1 MLRWPRRRPPIA
13 WTSGSER
20 PQVVAHRGASSLRAE
35 HTLEAYRQA
44 LVEGAE
50 ALECDIRLTAD
61 GHLVCVH
68 DRRVE
73 RTSSGRGVVSAMQL
87 HELEEFD
94 WSSWKESA
102 DGSSTGV
109 PPAGP
114 PPTGAPATGADGTGE
129 EQGTV
134 EAAEIDGERGRI
146 LTLERLFETVVDWG
160 RPVELAI
167 ETKHPTRYAGL
178 VETRL
183 IELCDQFGW
192 ARPRRG
198 QASPVRVMSFSWF
211 SLRRCLELA
220 PRLEMVYLMERVPLR
235 FRDGTLPL
243 GARIAGPSI
252 EVIRAHPRY
261 VARAHA
267 QGNEVH
273 VWTVNTEEDVA
284 LCADL
289 GVDAII
295 TDNPGRA
302 LGLLGLDRPTQPAD

>member
-1 MLRWPRRRPPIA
+1 
-13 WTSGSER
+13 
-20 PQVVAHRGASSLRAE
+20 
-35 HTLEAYRQA
+35 LEAYRQA
-44 LVEGAE
+44 LRDGAE

-73 RTSSGRGVVSAMQL
+73 RTSTGRGVVSTMQL
-87 HELEEFD
+87 HELEAFD
-94 WSSWKESA
+94 WASWKEAEGTSE
-102 DGSSTGV
+102 SGV

-114 PPTGAPATGADGTGE
+114 PPTSTSATDRDGSRADAQDAADVAAGGAD
-129 EQGTV
+129 V
-134 EAAEIDGERGRI
+134 DGARRI

-183 IELCDQFGW
+183 IELCDGFGW

-198 QASPVRVMSFSWF
+198 QPSPVRVMSFSWF

-220 PRLEMVYLMERVPLR
+220 PRLEMVYLMDRVPLR
-235 FRDGTLPL
+235 FRDGSLPL
-243 GARIAGPSI
+243 GSRIAGPSI

-273 VWTVNTEEDVA
+273 VWTVNSEEDVA

-295 TDNPGRA
+295 TDHPGRTREQ
-302 LGLLGLDRPTQPAD
+302 LEGDPAG

>member
-1 MLRWPRRRPPIA
+1 VSVLRWPRRRPPIA

-20 PQVVAHRGASSLRAE
+20 PQVVAHRGASSTRAE

-44 LVEGAE
+44 LEEGAE
-50 ALECDIRLTAD
+50 ALECDVRLTAD

-94 WSSWKESA
+94 WASWKES
-102 DGSSTGV
+102 DGSPAEASTERQDG
-109 PPAGP
+109 
-114 PPTGAPATGADGTGE
+114 GADVAPGE
-129 EQGTV
+129 
-134 EAAEIDGERGRI
+134 AEMEDVDVPDTDGEPGRI

-160 RPVELAI
+160 HPVELAI

-183 IELCDQFGW
+183 IELCDRFGW

-198 QASPVRVMSFSWF
+198 QPSPVRVMSFSWF

-252 EVIRAHPRY
+252 EVVRAHPRY
-261 VARAHA
+261 VGRAHA

-273 VWTVNTEEDVA
+273 VWTVNSEEDVA

-295 TDNPGRA
+295 TDHPGRTLA
-302 LGLLGLDRPTQPAD
+302 QLERDATG